1 MLALGAFRK
10 EAWDGEEAEGERWRH
25 RRSSLRANG
34 SRECAPD
41 DKAHK
46 DRSTIWTRSS
56 IISSTSEARIS
67 QQIVGLLSP

>member
-1 MLALGAFRK
+1 MPAHGAFGK

-41 DKAHK
+41 DRRRA
-46 DRSTIWTRSS
+46 
-56 IISSTSEARIS
+56 ARW
-67 QQIVGLLSP
+67 